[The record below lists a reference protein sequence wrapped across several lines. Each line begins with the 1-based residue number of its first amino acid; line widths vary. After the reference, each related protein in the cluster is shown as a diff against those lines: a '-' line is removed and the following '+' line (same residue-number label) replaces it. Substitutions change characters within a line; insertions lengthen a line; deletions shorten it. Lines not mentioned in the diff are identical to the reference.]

1 MVLPYQASTSALA
14 AVMPP
19 PFRPAISRTAIMTAL
34 MACATQAAWS
44 QQTLGEIQVTG
55 RKDSLERPQ
64 LDVPIATGSRL
75 GLTARETPGSVT
87 LIDREN
93 IEVRDAR
100 NTQEALIAA
109 PGVHASP
116 TAAPPGFAGYVAMRG
131 FSGSQ
136 VTQLFNGISVQYD
149 AIAARPIDSWLLDR
163 VEVLGG
169 PSSYLYGS
177 GAVGGT
183 INYVSRVATRDK
195 LSQDALVSYGS
206 FNTKRLAYGINVALG
221 GGADRKDARNWVRF
235 DVSKQQSDGFVKPGQ
250 SDANA
255 LSFSWLSD
263 ITNTLSHTLAIERV
277 DEKRLPYWGTPLLRP
292 ATNGAFDLA
301 TVRVNYNVGDGV
313 YGNQILWVRS
323 LTEWKVSPATTVTNT
338 LYHYD
343 AERLYRNVES
353 YRWNATN
360 TAIERGALLAQRH
373 GQRLVGDK
381 VELTHK
387 NQLFG
392 LETAWAGG
400 IDVSVNRQTRYPFSS
415 AAFTATSAGG
425 VLSTVNPYTPNLG
438 SFFTA
443 AAGVQDA
450 TNPDRELTVRSRALF
465 VENRTKLSS
474 QWSVVTGLRGDSID
488 VSIQNRRAV
497 IATDPRLYTIHYG
510 ATTGRIGVMYDF
522 AKDANVYAQYS
533 TSADPAAGIL
543 TTGNFATLRDFPLT
557 TGTQWELGSKFDF
570 WDRKASA
577 TLAAYRVVRKNLSIT
592 DPNNPAGPPI
602 AVGQQSA
609 SGIEASVGARLSPSL
624 RVQANAGYA
633 LARFDNLVEAGG
645 VSRAGN
651 TPPNTPRL
659 TANAWLTW
667 SGVPRWEAGTW
678 FRHVGSVYA
687 DNANTVTAPGYQL
700 WDLFASYKLN
710 KSTTLTARVRNVTDK
725 LYVSNATGFPLFI
738 FGEPR
743 SFEVSLRA
751 AF

>member
-1 MVLPYQASTSALA
+1 MVLPHRVSRSTKA
-14 AVMPP
+14 AATPHP
-19 PFRPAISRTAIMTAL
+19 HRQTLPRTVLVSAIM
-34 MACATQAAWS
+34 ACSTQAAWS

-55 RKDSLERPQ
+55 RKDALERPQ

-93 IEVRDAR
+93 IEARDAR

-183 INYVSRVATRDK
+183 INYVSRVATRDA
-195 LSQDALVSYGS
+195 LSQDAFASYGS
-206 FNTKRLAYGINVALG
+206 FNTRRMAYGINMALG
-221 GGADRKDARNWVRF
+221 GSGGGKDARNWVRF

-255 LSFSWLSD
+255 LAFSWLSD

-292 ATNGAFDLA
+292 TGNASFDPA
-301 TVRVNYNVGDGV
+301 TVRTNYNVGDGV
-313 YGNQILWVRS
+313 YGNQILWARS
-323 LTEWKVSPATTVTNT
+323 ITEWKASPATTITNT

-373 GQRLVGDK
+373 GHRLWGDK

-387 NQLFG
+387 STLLG
-392 LETAWAGG
+392 RESAWAGG
-400 IDVSVNRQTRYPFSS
+400 LDVNINRQTRYPFSS
-415 AAFTATSAGG
+415 AAFTATGAGG
-425 VLSTVNPYTPNLG
+425 VLSTVNPYSPDLG

-443 AAGVQDA
+443 TAGVQDA
-450 TNPDRELTVRSRALF
+450 TNPDREVTNRSRAVF
-465 VENRTKLSS
+465 VENRTKLNTE
-474 QWSVVTGLRGDSID
+474 WSLVTGLRHDSID

-497 IATDPRLYTIHYG
+497 AATDPRLYTIHYG
-510 ATTGRIGVMYDF
+510 AKTGRVGLMYDF
-522 AKDANVYAQYS
+522 RKDANVYLQYS

-557 TGTQWELGSKFDF
+557 TGTQWEAGSKFDF
-570 WDRKASA
+570 WDKKASA
-577 TLAAYRVVRKNLSIT
+577 TVALYRVVRKNLSIT
-592 DPNNPAGPPI
+592 DPANPAGPPI

-609 SGIEASVGARLSPSL
+609 SGLEVSAGARLSPAW
-624 RVQANAGYA
+624 RIQANAGYA

-651 TPPNTPRL
+651 TPANTPRL

-667 SGVPRWEAGTW
+667 TGVPNWEVGTW
-678 FRHVGSVYA
+678 LRHVGSVYA

-700 WDLFASYKLN
+700 LDLFASYKLTN
-710 KSTTLTARVRNVTDK
+710 KTTLTGRIRNVADK
-725 LYVSNATGFPLFI
+725 LYVSNATGFPMFI

-743 SFEVSLRA
+743 SIEVSLRA